1 MSKYV
6 FYRATGEV
14 CGLCEVAN
22 RSDAEATAESNG
34 FFFAPVS
41 DAPSDVSCFY
51 WDGRQLAPRRDYALD
66 ALPLP
71 CTVWIEGQEYRCH
84 EQPEFVFDAPG
95 TYEIRV
101 DAGPQYLE
109 KVFQYDYQP

>member
-1 MSKYV
+1 MNEFSVY
-6 FYRATGEV
+6 
-14 CGLCEVAN
+14 
-22 RSDAEATAESNG
+22 SSNG
-34 FFFAPVS
+34 AILRVGVTCQDIAIQAGPDEFVMPGSYEPSEYWVS
-41 DAPSDVSCFY
+41 S
-51 WDGRQLAPRRDYALD
+51 GRAIPREDYALD
-66 ALPLP
+66 VLPLP

-109 KVFQYDYQP
+109 KVFQYDHQP

>member
-1 MSKYV
+1 MKCLV
-6 FYRATGEV
+6 GREGEIIGYLQNV
-14 CGLCEVAN
+14 DPALLDNYLQPPVA
-22 RSDAEATAESNG
+22 SI
-34 FFFAPVS
+34 V
-41 DAPSDVSCFY
+41 DVDRVPDVDSEF
-51 WDGRQLAPRRDYALD
+51 WDGQQLAPRKDFSLD

-71 CTVWIEGQEYRCH
+71 CTVWIEDQEYRCH

-95 TYEIRV
+95 TYEIHV